1 MASSNIYKIC
11 GELTLKSNIVSQNLE
26 KYNFYLN
33 NWFNTS
39 KVSNEDVNLFKKQLN
54 IEDCKI
60 GVIYNPLDIAL
71 ESDNPRKVFSII
83 PWYRSD
89 DSLCIIMDISIVG
102 QHTWVNIP
110 NFKN

>member
-1 MASSNIYKIC
+1 MASSNIYKIY

-39 KVSNEDVNLFKKQLN
+39 KVSDEDVNLFKKQLN

-83 PWYRSD
+83 PKNYNN
-89 DSLCIIMDISIVG
+89 SLYIIMDISIVG
-102 QHTWVNIP
+102 QHAWVNIP
-110 NFKN
+110 NG

>member
-11 GELTLKSNIVSQNLE
+11 RELTLKSNIVSQNLE

-39 KVSNEDVNLFKKQLN
+39 IVSDEDVNLFKKQLN

-60 GVIYNPLDIAL
+60 GVIINPLDIAL
-71 ESDNPRKVFSII
+71 ESDNPGKVFSII
-83 PWYRSD
+83 PKNSD
-89 DSLCIIMDISIVG
+89 NILYIVMDISIVG
-102 QHTWVNIP
+102 QHAWVNIP
-110 NFKN
+110 NG